1 MILSGLTKLWSLL
14 TSIPRGWQIVFAVSL
29 LVLAIM
35 QLQRC
40 AVKEA
45 VEADRK
51 AAQGEVAKKALEAER
66 GANSAD
72 AIRQAEIQ
80 ANDAAIRKA
89 IDDAARKNPEPVP
102 AGPITRSA
110 VDGLRNR

>member
-14 TSIPRGWQIVFAVSL
+14 TTIPRGWQIVFAVSL

-45 VEADRK
+45 REEGASAQREANLTETVTRI
-51 AAQGEVAKKALEAER
+51 QEAKNAEAKLDTDP
-66 GANSAD
+66 D
-72 AIRQAEIQ
+72 ARRAGCM
-80 ANDAAIRKA
+80 RHS
-89 IDDAARKNPEPVP
+89 RTPE
-102 AGPITRSA
+102 
-110 VDGLRNR
+110 NC